1 MTQDLLKLSSR
12 KQKICFLKVQDVKN
26 LSIKILKGIK
36 ELKTAQYNQP
46 QISKL
51 LKDMF
56 FLTGQKKKIKKNPK
70 IIKTLITFIKFEI

>member
-1 MTQDLLKLSSR
+1 MTQDLLKLSSW

-36 ELKTAQYNQP
+36 ELKTAQYNPP

-56 FLTGQKKKIKKNPK
+56 FLTGQKKNYKKIQKSLK
-70 IIKTLITFIKFEI
+70 L

>member
-36 ELKTAQYNQP
+36 ELKTAQYNPP

-56 FLTGQKKKIKKNPK
+56 FLTGQKKNYKKIQKLLK
-70 IIKTLITFIKFEI
+70 L

>member
-26 LSIKILKGIK
+26 LFVKILKGIK
-36 ELKTAQYNQP
+36 ELKTAQYNPP

-56 FLTGQKKKIKKNPK
+56 FLTGQKQKLKKIQKSLK
-70 IIKTLITFIKFEI
+70 L

>member
-36 ELKTAQYNQP
+36 ELKTAQYNPP

-56 FLTGQKKKIKKNPK
+56 FLTGQKQKLKKIQKSLK
-70 IIKTLITFIKFEI
+70 L

>member
-36 ELKTAQYNQP
+36 ELKTAQYNPP

-51 LKDMF
+51 LEDMF
-56 FLTGQKKKIKKNPK
+56 FLTGQKKNYKKIQKSLK
-70 IIKTLITFIKFEI
+70 L

>member
-36 ELKTAQYNQP
+36 ELKTAQYNPP

-56 FLTGQKKKIKKNPK
+56 FLTGQKKNYKKIQKSLK
-70 IIKTLITFIKFEI
+70 L